1 MLPPTPPAATTRD
14 RRWSNAD
21 VDGEARTRRMRDKRE
36 ARCATNGLEVTLEE
50 GGAENLVGTVR
61 TRDATTKDDAA
72 PSVLQKL
79 QKWGDYA
86 SFGDVVEGTRLI
98 PMKTPLSE
106 RYVDGAYEHVLTVE
120 GLIREQMAFGRRI
133 GLIIDLTNHDCLYE
147 DDIPANVRRV
157 HVRNVAKT
165 VPSAAD
171 ARKAAE
177 AVERYQAEGG
187 RDHVAV
193 HCAYG
198 FNRTGFIICSMMIE
212 TLGLSPAEAMDRFAA
227 SRPPGLKHEHFRRE
241 LVERYARRSDP
252 GSDLDGATRLLSR
265 SFGSEPD
272 MRTEED
278 RDENESLDI
287 DMNRKFHWRPGGASS
302 NDG

>member
-1 MLPPTPPAATTRD
+1 M
-14 RRWSNAD
+14 
-21 VDGEARTRRMRDKRE
+21 DGEARTRDRRDRRE
-36 ARCATNGLEVTLEE
+36 RRCATNGLEVTVEE
-50 GGAENLVGTVR
+50 NGTENYLVTNGTAGGAT
-61 TRDATTKDDAA
+61 TRKDDAA

-106 RYVDGAYEHVLTVE
+106 RYVDGTYEHVLTVE
-120 GLIREQMAFGRRI
+120 GLMREQMALGRRI

-187 RDHVAV
+187 QDHVAV

-212 TLGLSPAEAMDRFAA
+212 GLGLSPAEAMDRFAA

-241 LVERYARRSDP
+241 LVERYSRTSDP
-252 GSDLDGATRLLSR
+252 GSDLDGPKCVLSR

-272 MRTEED
+272 MHRGEED
-278 RDENESLDI
+278 DENETLDI
-287 DMNRKFHWRPGGASS
+287 DMNRKFHWKPGGGASS
-302 NDG
+302 NDHRAST